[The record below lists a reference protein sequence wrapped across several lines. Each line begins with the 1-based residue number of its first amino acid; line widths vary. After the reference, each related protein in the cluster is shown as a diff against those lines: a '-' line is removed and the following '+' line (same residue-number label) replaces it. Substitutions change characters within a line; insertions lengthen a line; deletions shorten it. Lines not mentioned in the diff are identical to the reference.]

1 MNEKYK
7 RCNGYNKHVSMCYS
21 AGDLGD
27 LERRIL
33 DLSMKVLCPTG
44 KYFTQVCGIMT
55 RLKHTNYNTFYAVNI
70 TFPMHGKLIYHKS
83 TDADLQEAIWTI
95 LNVTSVIVK
104 STQLT
109 SSDLIT

>member
-1 MNEKYK
+1 M
-7 RCNGYNKHVSMCYS
+7 HVSMCYS

-55 RLKHTNYNTFYAVNI
+55 RLKHKLQHILRCKYNISHAWQINI
-70 TFPMHGKLIYHKS
+70 S
-83 TDADLQEAIWTI
+83 
-95 LNVTSVIVK
+95 
-104 STQLT
+104 
-109 SSDLIT
+109 